1 MTSTALI
8 AQPHLYMG
16 DTTGR
21 PLDAGKVYFGEPN
34 KDPELYPIDVFYDE
48 ALTIAATQPIRTK
61 GGFLNAS
68 GQLAEIYAAEINYSV
83 KALDAYDRQVFYKG
97 LMTRNGWTYDVD
109 QKTARTFNTVAE
121 MVADEKMAAG
131 QFARTQNY
139 ATTGDSGGAVYT
151 ISSTPTDYAIPLAN
165 GLYAIFSDTFDIRKF
180 GIVSSATLDQT
191 ANIERMTAYADDREY
206 VIDFHNYEI
215 MTPKMFTELRIGGGA
230 AGQGIFVMGMGFKKV
245 HDIQN
250 LSIVHDKTVRLESRQ
265 NQIVFAPKDD
275 ATSEQWFKLTNVTF
289 DPWVANY
296 QPVTDNY
303 YGQYDGMRLGFMCH
317 PHWGGTLAAWTETP
331 TNYSFE
337 FNNVHFKSAAYS
349 YNLSTSAIHAKNI
362 IFNNLT
368 GDYLGLYLNHM
379 AQNIKGRV
387 LTSVYRDDLH
397 EAGRLLV
404 GNAIHNEAETTG
416 KTVNYKSVDL
426 EGISSIK
433 KSTGLPWSAY
443 AFHALGNITQDD
455 AKFNNIQGAIRF
467 GSLKLLK
474 NFSLSDANK
483 KGVSVSFAKTV
494 KVNEAKFNN
503 WDGSSNSASFGSNVF
518 LLSSTS
524 IDNLTLT
531 DCKLTGVLSSKFD
544 ASIANVVRLE
554 VNNSE
559 IKNAE
564 GLISGHAN
572 LTIGDVV
579 LNGGTINNPTSKV
592 ALGKFGSLTLNNT
605 RIAEKSDAGVANQI
619 SQSIFST
626 STTRAVVELNG
637 VVSAA
642 ANAQY
647 NGMFAGAVDAK
658 LFNSVL
664 KARPKVESPAAIVL
678 EHNTYPAAPV
688 VP

>member
-97 LMTRNGWTYDVD
+97 LMTRNGWTYDTD

-191 ANIERMTAYADDREY
+191 VNIERMIAYADDREY

-230 AGQGIFVMGMGFKKV
+230 PGRGIFVMGMGFTKV

-250 LSIVHDKTVRLESRQ
+250 LSIAHDKTVGLESRQ

-296 QPVTDNY
+296 QPFTDNY
-303 YGQYDGMRLGFMCH
+303 YGQYDGMRLGFMAH
-317 PHWGGTLAAWTETP
+317 PHWEGALTSWTETP

-362 IFNNLT
+362 VFNNLT
-368 GDYLGLYLNHM
+368 GDYLGIYLNYM
-379 AQNIKGRV
+379 AQNLIGKL
-387 LTSVYRDDLH
+387 LTSVYRSDLY
-397 EAGRLLV
+397 EEGRPLV
-404 GNAIHNEAETTG
+404 TNAIHYEAEATG
-416 KTVNYKSVDL
+416 KTVNYNLVDL
-426 EGISSIK
+426 DSISSIR

-443 AFHALGNITQDD
+443 ACHALGSITQDD

-467 GSLKLLK
+467 GNLKLIK
-474 NFSLSDANK
+474 KFSLSNANK

-494 KVNEAKFNN
+494 KVNEAKFND
-503 WDGSSNSASFGSNVF
+503 WDCSNNAASFGGTVF
-518 LLSSTS
+518 TLSSVS
-524 IDNLTLT
+524 IDNMILV

-544 ASIANVVRLE
+544 SSIANVARLE

-559 IKNAE
+559 IKNAG

-572 LTIGDVV
+572 LSIGEVV
-579 LNGGTINNPTSKV
+579 INGGTINNPDSKII
-592 ALGKFGSLTLNNT
+592 LGKFNSLTFNST
-605 RIAEKSDAGVANQI
+605 RFAEKSDTGVVNEIA
-619 SQSIFST
+619 QSVFST
-626 STTRAVVELNG
+626 STARAAVELNG
-637 VVSAA
+637 VISAA
-642 ANAQY
+642 KNAQY
-647 NGMFAGAVDAK
+647 NGMFAGTVDVK
-658 LFNSVL
+658 LFNSVF
-664 KARPKVESPAAIVL
+664 KARPKVESPATIML
-678 EHNTYPAAPV
+678 EHNTYPSAPV